1 MLVQGW
7 YSHLRLRVALIGYG
21 NVGKALMKLVLS
33 KQSCHRF
40 SIVGVHTRSH
50 GTAYDDKGL
59 EPGFTF
65 GPAAATV
72 EEFLGVSRPDAAVEI
87 TTLNPESGEPALSY
101 IRSALTRK
109 IHVVT
114 ANKGPIAHAYSSLRD
129 LAGHWGVKLRF
140 ESTVMDGTP
149 VFNMVRNNLPEA
161 RVLGFTGAVNST
173 SKLVV
178 AAMERG
184 LSMQEGIA
192 EAQAKGVAESNVAYD
207 LDGWDSAVKTAS
219 LANVLMEAQ
228 ATPLQVSRTG
238 LGDLT
243 TEAAVEHARNGQ
255 TVVLVSRAHTREDGS
270 VELAVAPEV
279 LPRTDVLAMAR
290 GTSNALLIHTD
301 LMGTIGTM
309 AIDPGVEQT
318 AYGVFSDL
326 IDIARSP

>member
-7 YSHLRLRVALIGYG
+7 YSHLRLRVALIGFG
-21 NVGKALMKLVLS
+21 NVGKPLMRLILS
-33 KQSCHRF
+33 KQNCHRF
-40 SIVGVHTRSH
+40 SVVGVHTRSH
-50 GTAYDDKGL
+50 GTAYGEKGL
-59 EPGFTF
+59 EPGFAF
-65 GPAAATV
+65 GPAAAGV
-72 EEFLGVSRPDAAVEI
+72 EEFLEASKPDVVAEL

-101 IRSALTRK
+101 IRAALSRK
-109 IHVVT
+109 LHVVT
-114 ANKGPIAHAYSSLRD
+114 ANKGPIAYAYASLRD
-129 LAGHWGVKLRF
+129 LARHSGVEFRF

-149 VFNMVRNNLPEA
+149 IFNMVRKNLPEVS
-161 RVLGFTGAVNST
+161 VLGFTGALNST

-184 LSMQEGIA
+184 LSRQDGIA
-192 EAQAKGVAESNVAYD
+192 EAQARGVAEANVAYD
-207 LDGWDSAVKTAS
+207 LDGWDSAVKTAA

-228 ATPLQVSRTG
+228 ATPMHVSRTG

-255 TVVLVSRAHTREDGS
+255 TVVLVSRADTRDDGS
-270 VELAVAPEV
+270 VELSVKPEV
-279 LPRTDVLAMAR
+279 LPRTDILAIAR

-309 AIDPGVEQT
+309 AINPGVEQT

-326 IDIARSP
+326 IDIAQSV